1 MTATTAPPAGD
12 DHRDGADESGWD
24 ELANPDR
31 ATVTVWSD
39 LSCPW
44 ATLALHTLHEAA
56 AERGVELLIDH
67 RAFPLE
73 LFNRSPTP
81 KELVDAE
88 VTVIAG
94 RIPDLGWQ
102 LWHGPAHVYPAT
114 LLPAMEAV
122 QAAKDPAVGGLRA
135 SKKLD
140 QALRHAFFI
149 DSQCISIHPV
159 ILEIAE
165 RCATVDHQK
174 LARRLAHGQGRAEVY
189 QQWRTAQGPD
199 VQGSPHIF
207 AAAGAFAVHNPGATY
222 RWTARP
228 PLGFPLQQHG
238 VPVFENYDQTW
249 AGTLLDALGPSIPT
263 E

>member
-1 MTATTAPPAGD
+1 MTADTAPGAGD
-12 DHRDGADESGWD
+12 ADRDA
-24 ELANPDR
+24 LANPDP
-31 ATVTVWSD
+31 ATITVWSD

-44 ATLALHTLHEAA
+44 ATLALHTLHRAA
-56 AERGVELLIDH
+56 IRRGSDLLIDH

-102 LWHGPAHVYPAT
+102 LWHGPAHAYPAT

-135 SKKLD
+135 SDELD
-140 QALRHAFFI
+140 QALHHAFFV
-149 DSQCISIHPV
+149 DSQCISIHPA
-159 ILEIAE
+159 ILDIAE
-165 RCATVDHQK
+165 RCATVDHHE
-174 LARRLAHGQGRAEVY
+174 LARRLAHGHGRPEVY
-189 QQWRTAQGPD
+189 RQWQTAQGPA

-207 AAAGAFAVHNPGATY
+207 TAGGFAVHNPGATY
-222 RWTARP
+222 HWTARP
-228 PLGFPLQQHG
+228 PLGFPLAQHCL
-238 VPVFENYDQTW
+238 PVLEHYDPTW
-249 AGTLLDALGPSIPT
+249 PQALLDVVDRRIPD

>member
-1 MTATTAPPAGD
+1 MTAATAPPAGD
-12 DHRDGADESGWD
+12 DHRD
-24 ELANPDR
+24 ELANPDP

-44 ATLALHTLHEAA
+44 ATLALHTLHLAA
-56 AERGVELLIDH
+56 TERGADLLIDH
-67 RAFPLE
+67 RTFPLE

-94 RIPDLGWQ
+94 RFPGLGWQ
-102 LWHGPAHVYPAT
+102 LWHGPLHAYPAT

-135 SKKLD
+135 SDELD
-140 QALRHAFFI
+140 QALRHAFFV

-159 ILEIAE
+159 ILDIAE
-165 RCATVDHQK
+165 RCATVDNRE
-174 LARRLAHGQGRAEVY
+174 LARLLAHGQGRAEVY
-189 QQWRTAQGPD
+189 RQWRTGQGPG

-207 AAAGAFAVHNPGATY
+207 AAAGAFTVHNPGATY

-238 VPVFENYDQTW
+238 LPVFENYDPTW
-249 AGTLLDALGPSIPT
+249 SEALLDDLGLASRST
-263 E
+263 EPG

>member
-1 MTATTAPPAGD
+1 MTATTVPAIGD
-12 DHRDGADESGWD
+12 DGRDA
-24 ELANPDR
+24 LANPNP
-31 ATVTVWSD
+31 ATITVWSD

-44 ATLALHTLHEAA
+44 ATLALHTLHLAA
-56 AERGVELLIDH
+56 TERGSGLLIDH

-102 LWHGPAHVYPAT
+102 LWHGPAHAYPAT

-122 QAAKDPAVGGLRA
+122 QAAKNPTVGGLRA
-135 SKKLD
+135 SDELD
-140 QALRHAFFI
+140 QALRHAFFVE
-149 DSQCISIHPV
+149 SQPISIFPT
-159 ILEIAE
+159 ILDIAE
-165 RCATVDHQK
+165 GCAAVDHHA
-174 LARRLAHGQGRAEVY
+174 LARLLASGGGRPEVY
-189 QQWRTAQGPD
+189 RQWHTAQGPD

-207 AAAGAFAVHNPGATY
+207 TASGFAVHNPGATY
-222 RWTARP
+222 HWTARP
-228 PLGFPLQQHG
+228 PLGFPLAHHG
-238 VPVFENYDQTW
+238 LPVFEHYDPTW
-249 AGTLLDALGPSIPT
+249 PETLLDAIGCRTPD